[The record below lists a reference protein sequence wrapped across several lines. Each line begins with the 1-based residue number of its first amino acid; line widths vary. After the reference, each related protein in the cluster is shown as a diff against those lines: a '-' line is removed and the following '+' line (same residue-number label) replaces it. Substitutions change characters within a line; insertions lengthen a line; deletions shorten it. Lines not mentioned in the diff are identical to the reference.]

1 MGWGKAKVL
10 FWFLA
15 AMVFTIGLF
24 LFSHQAKAA
33 ADHIVINEIYPNQ
46 ISDGVDTEWAELYDP
61 DGIIVN
67 LSDYALIKI
76 TSSGAEYKKPLSFSM
91 CPKSGDFYICDFG
104 KNWLA
109 NSGATLVLRNNSGD
123 IDRVTFGTSLNNAP
137 VPAQGQSISRIPNGT
152 DTDNDAADFQI
163 VPTTKG
169 SENILPPPVI
179 YSSQISINE
188 LLPQPATNSNDE
200 FIELYNASDID
211 VDLLN
216 WQLDTG
222 TFAVSTIIKA
232 KEYRVF
238 RKTEISFGLTD
249 TGDTVN
255 LIDPNGDIKS
265 TVTYGKSKR
274 GQSYSKFGDSWQW
287 TTTLTVNATNILT
300 VEIQTSDQD
309 MPILT
314 TDIAGARNQPDT
326 TTVQIIGIVSVLPG
340 VLSSQ
345 YFYIEDDYAGIQ
357 IYNYNKN
364 FPTLSV
370 GDQIQVTGEL
380 ATYANERRI
389 KISGPADI
397 VILSNHSPPAP
408 QKLTIGELGE
418 NFEGRYIQVY
428 GVITKTS
435 GSTFYIHGSGE
446 IQVSIR
452 EGTGIKK
459 PKMHVGDR
467 VLIAGILSQYGDSY
481 RILPIVQS
489 DVKIISS
496 SKLAKTG
503 PGVWFYIIFS
513 AILAWTSLQILY
525 RKRKNWLKDF

>member
-1 MGWGKAKVL
+1 
-10 FWFLA
+10 
-15 AMVFTIGLF
+15 MVFAIGLF
-24 LFSHQAKAA
+24 LFSHPAKAA
-33 ADHIVINEIYPNQ
+33 ADHIVINEIYPAPISSCDQTADSNCAKEW
-46 ISDGVDTEWAELYDP
+46 IEFYNPTGSDIDLSDYILSDGDGNPKSFNSSDKIISRDYFIFYAISGWLNNGGDEVFLKLKNPSSVIDQVSYGNWP
-61 DGIIVN
+61 DGN
-67 LSDYALIKI
+67 LSDNAL
-76 TSSGAEYKKPLSFSM
+76 KP
-91 CPKSGDFYICDFG
+91 
-104 KNWLA
+104 A
-109 NSGATLVLRNNSGD
+109 N
-123 IDRVTFGTSLNNAP
+123 
-137 VPAQGQSISRIPNGT
+137 GQSISRIPNGT

-380 ATYANERRI
+380 ATYANER
-389 KISGPADI
+389 
-397 VILSNHSPPAP
+397 
-408 QKLTIGELGE
+408 
-418 NFEGRYIQVY
+418 
-428 GVITKTS
+428 
-435 GSTFYIHGSGE
+435 
-446 IQVSIR
+446 
-452 EGTGIKK
+452 
-459 PKMHVGDR
+459 
-467 VLIAGILSQYGDSY
+467 
-481 RILPIVQS
+481 
-489 DVKIISS
+489 
-496 SKLAKTG
+496 
-503 PGVWFYIIFS
+503 
-513 AILAWTSLQILY
+513 
-525 RKRKNWLKDF
+525 